1 MITSI
6 SYANPKRACQSYF
19 LQARAYLLRKLS
31 SEKAFDRRLTLDLPL
46 STFQDAGDAAGD
58 ADT

>member
-1 MITSI
+1 MIT
-6 SYANPKRACQSYF
+6 PKLLQTVSARPKVS

-46 STFQDAGDAAGD
+46 STFQDVGDAAGD
-58 ADT
+58 DDT